1 MRCTVCNKPISPF
14 EPVSAIYTGD
24 HVDCGVKRL
33 LEEKL
38 DNSFIDLLSKRIERC
53 QQKQIKVDKG
63 GMNVKNN

>member
-1 MRCTVCNKPISPF
+1 MICTVCNMPISPF
-14 EPVSAIYTGD
+14 EPVSAIYKVN
-24 HVDCGVKRL
+24 HVDCGTKRL

-38 DNSFIDLLSKRIERC
+38 DNSFIDLLSQKEERC